1 MNDIKTLNTNIHI
14 RPELRGVICC
24 KPKKKNRKK
33 KLNSNV
39 VSLKLKLKN

>member
-24 KPKKKNRKK
+24 KPKKKSKK

>member
-24 KPKKKNRKK
+24 KPKKIEKK

>member
-24 KPKKKNRKK
+24 KPKKNRKK
-33 KLNSNV
+33 NSTQMLSV
-39 VSLKLKLKN
+39 

>member
-24 KPKKKNRKK
+24 KPKKIEKKNSTQM
-33 KLNSNV
+33 LSV
-39 VSLKLKLKN
+39 

>member
-33 KLNSNV
+33 TQ
-39 VSLKLKLKN
+39 LKCCQFKT